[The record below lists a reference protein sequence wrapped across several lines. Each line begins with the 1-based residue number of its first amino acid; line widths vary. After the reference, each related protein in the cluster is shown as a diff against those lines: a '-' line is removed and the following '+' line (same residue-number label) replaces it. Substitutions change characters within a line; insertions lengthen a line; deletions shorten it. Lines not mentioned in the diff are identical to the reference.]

1 MINLSDFE
9 PWWRFGVALLIGAL
23 LGMEREFIQQKEDAP
38 DFAGIRTFSLI
49 ALLGSVAAFLVSDFG
64 ILSIALSLGGLIL
77 LIAVSYLGTL
87 MRRGEETGITTEIA
101 AMLTFLFGVLIMGDQ
116 GRVAI
121 ALAVLTSL
129 LLALKGRLHGV
140 IRRMS
145 DEDLRVTLQFAL
157 VAAVILPLLP
167 DRAIDPLGLLNPF
180 QVWLM
185 VVFVSGIGFSGYVL
199 MKVLGPSRGINLTGI
214 LGGLASST
222 ATTISLSTASREN
235 PSISPHYARAV
246 ILASSVMVPRLLL
259 LVLVIYPP
267 LLRMISIPLGAM
279 LVSGLV
285 IILILQW
292 KSTTNESN
300 LERSFKLA
308 HPLKLS
314 TAIKFG
320 LVFAVVLIIVEFAQ
334 ESFGSIG
341 VYFASATA
349 GLTDVDAITLSVSR
363 LASNAQLDIQVAGMA
378 VVIAALMN
386 TIAKGAIA
394 YFLGSHELRRTVLR
408 SFGVIF
414 LVGLFSGMFML
425 WLA

>member
-1 MINLSDFE
+1 MINLLDFE

-23 LGMEREFIQQKEDAP
+23 LGMEREFFQQKEDTP

-49 ALLGSVAAFLVSDFG
+49 ALLGSVAAFLVIDFG
-64 ILSIALSLGGLIL
+64 ILPVALSLGGLIL
-77 LIAVSYLGTL
+77 LTTVSYLGAL
-87 MRRGEETGITTEIA
+87 LRSGKETGITTEVA
-101 AMLTFLFGVLIMGDQ
+101 VFLTFLFGVLVMGDQ
-116 GRVAI
+116 GKVAS
-121 ALAVLTSL
+121 ALAVLTAL
-129 LLALKGRLHGV
+129 LLALKGRLHGA
-140 IRRMS
+140 IRRMNT
-145 DEDLRVTLQFAL
+145 EDLRVTLQFAL
-157 VAAVILPLLP
+157 VAVVILPLLP
-167 DRAIDPLGLLNPF
+167 DRAIDPLGLFNLF

-235 PSISPHYARAV
+235 PSISSHYARAV
-246 ILASSVMVPRLLL
+246 VLSSSVMVPRVLL

-267 LLRMISIPLGAM
+267 LLRIVSIPLCAM
-279 LVSGLV
+279 LISGLA
-285 IILILQW
+285 IILFLQW
-292 KSTTNESN
+292 KSKANETN
-300 LERSFKLA
+300 LERSFKLG

-334 ESFGSIG
+334 ESFGSVG
-341 VYFASATA
+341 VYFASAIA

-363 LASNAQLDIQVAGMA
+363 LASNAQLDIRVAGMA

-386 TIAKGAIA
+386 TIAKGAIT
-394 YFLGSHELRRTVLR
+394 FFMGSPELRRTVIR
-408 SFGVIF
+408 AFSVIF
-414 LVGLFSGMFML
+414 LVGFLSSMFML

>member
-1 MINLSDFE
+1 MINLLDFE

-23 LGMEREFIQQKEDAP
+23 LGMEREFIQQKEDTP

-49 ALLGSVAAFLVSDFG
+49 ALLGSVAAFLVVDFG
-64 ILSIALSLGGLIL
+64 ILPIALSLGGVIL
-77 LIAVSYLGTL
+77 LTTVSYLGAL
-87 MRRGEETGITTEIA
+87 VRSGKETGITTEVA
-101 AMLTFLFGVLIMGDQ
+101 VLLTFLFGVLVMGDQ
-116 GRVAI
+116 GKVAS
-121 ALAVLTSL
+121 ALAVLTAL
-129 LLALKGRLHGV
+129 LLALKGRLHGA
-140 IRRMS
+140 IRRMNT
-145 DEDLRVTLQFAL
+145 EDLRVTLQFAL
-157 VAAVILPLLP
+157 VAVVVLPLLP
-167 DRAIDPLGLLNPF
+167 DRAIDPLGLLNLF

-185 VVFVSGIGFSGYVL
+185 VVLVSGIGFSGYIL

-235 PSISPHYARAV
+235 PSISSHYARAV
-246 ILASSVMVPRLLL
+246 ILASSVMVPRVLL

-267 LLRMISIPLGAM
+267 LLRMVSIPLGAM
-279 LVSGLV
+279 LITGLA

-292 KSTTNESN
+292 KSTTHEVN

-334 ESFGSIG
+334 ESFGSVG

-349 GLTDVDAITLSVSR
+349 GLTDVDAIALSVSR
-363 LASNAQLDIQVAGMA
+363 LARNAQLDIQVAGMA

-386 TIAKGAIA
+386 TLAKGAIA
-394 YFLGSHELRRTVLR
+394 YFMGSQELRRTVMR
-408 SFGVIF
+408 AFSVIF
-414 LVGLFSGMFML
+414 IVGLFTSMFML

>member
-1 MINLSDFE
+1 MINLLDFE

-23 LGMEREFIQQKEDAP
+23 LGMEREFYQQKEDAP

-49 ALLGSVAAFLVSDFG
+49 ALLGSVAAFLVIDFG
-64 ILSIALSLGGLIL
+64 VLPIALSLGGLIL
-77 LIAVSYLGTL
+77 LTTVSYLGAL
-87 MRRGEETGITTEIA
+87 VRSGKETGITTEVA
-101 AMLTFLFGVLIMGDQ
+101 VLLTFLFGVLVMGDQ
-116 GRVAI
+116 GKVAS
-121 ALAVLTSL
+121 ALAVLTAL
-129 LLALKGRLHGV
+129 LLALKGRLHGA
-140 IRRMS
+140 IRRMNA
-145 DEDLRVTLQFAL
+145 EDLRVTLQFAL
-157 VAAVILPLLP
+157 VAVVILPLLP
-167 DRAIDPLGLLNPF
+167 DRAIDPLGLFNLF

-235 PSISPHYARAV
+235 PSISSHYARAV
-246 ILASSVMVPRLLL
+246 ILASSVMVPRVLL

-267 LLRMISIPLGAM
+267 LLRMVSIPLGAM
-279 LVSGLV
+279 LLTGLV
-285 IILILQW
+285 IILFLQW
-292 KSTTNESN
+292 KSITTESN
-300 LERSFKLA
+300 HEGSFKLG

-341 VYFASATA
+341 VYFASAIA

-363 LASNAQLDIQVAGMA
+363 LTSNAQMDIQVAGIA

-386 TIAKGAIA
+386 TLAKGAIA
-394 YFLGSHELRRTVLR
+394 YFMGSQELRRTVMR
-408 SFGVIF
+408 AFSIIF
-414 LVGLFSGMFML
+414 LVGLFSSIFML

>member
-1 MINLSDFE
+1 M
-9 PWWRFGVALLIGAL
+9 
-23 LGMEREFIQQKEDAP
+23 QQKEDAP

-64 ILSIALSLGGLIL
+64 ILPIALSLGGLIL
-77 LIAVSYLGTL
+77 LVAVSYRGTL
-87 MRRGEETGITTEIA
+87 KRRGEETGITTEVA

-167 DRAIDPLGLLNPF
+167 DRAIDPLGLINPF

-185 VVFVSGIGFSGYVL
+185 VVFVSGIGFSAYVL

-235 PSISPHYARAV
+235 PSISSHYARAV

-267 LLRMISIPLGAM
+267 LLRMVSIPLGAM

-320 LVFAVVLIIVEFAQ
+320 LVFAVVLIIIEFAQ
-334 ESFGSIG
+334 ESFAGCCG
-341 VYFASATA
+341 PSARAIA

-363 LASNAQLDIQVAGMA
+363 LAVNA
-378 VVIAALMN
+378 
-386 TIAKGAIA
+386 
-394 YFLGSHELRRTVLR
+394 
-408 SFGVIF
+408 
-414 LVGLFSGMFML
+414 
-425 WLA
+425 